1 MAVSK
6 KVELVAIKPV
16 EMREVKLT
24 IVGDTPLI
32 VHAWSEKAKKQMLDA
47 QMGKAKGKQKDKKS
61 PAQDF
66 IDSMYWLTDKP
77 AASDVDDEEGKMSL
91 FDQAIQNG
99 AKFGFP
105 VTALKQAAISAS
117 YRKNWTKDKMSLRGV
132 FFIDGGFGEFM
143 EIRSDPPVLREDM
156 VKVGMGTADIRYR
169 GEFRNWSSTFTLKY
183 DVNGQYDL
191 TSIVNMINAG
201 GTVCGLGE
209 WRVERDGQFGMFHV
223 ANG

>member
-1 MAVSK
+1 MAAAK
-6 KVELVAIKPV
+6 KIELVAIKPI
-16 EMREVKLT
+16 EMQEVKLT

-77 AASDVDDEEGKMSL
+77 ATDGVESEEGKLAL
-91 FDQAIQNG
+91 FAQAIQNG

-117 YRKNWTKDKMSLRGV
+117 YRKNWTKDKMSLRGA

-143 EIRSDPPVLREDM
+143 EIKSDPPVMREDM
-156 VKVGMGTADIRYR
+156 VRVGMGTADIRYR
-169 GEFRNWSSTFTLKY
+169 GEFQNWSSTFTLKY
-183 DVNGQYDL
+183 DSNGQFDL
-191 TSIVNMINAG
+191 SSIINMINAG

-223 ANG
+223 SNG